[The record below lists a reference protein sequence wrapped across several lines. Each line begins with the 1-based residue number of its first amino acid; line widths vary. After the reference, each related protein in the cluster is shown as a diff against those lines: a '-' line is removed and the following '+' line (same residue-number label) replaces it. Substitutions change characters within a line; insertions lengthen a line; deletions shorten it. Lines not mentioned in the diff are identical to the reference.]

1 MTWLVLGIAL
11 IAAFSAFTQ
20 IITGFGFAL
29 VGLPLLALV
38 TDPVTAVVSMTV
50 LSTALTLGASIQ
62 QRRDIE
68 WRPAGSV
75 TATALLGMPVGLLA
89 LRLVD
94 ARWLSVLIGIVLL
107 AFTFALV
114 RGIRLQGRAVTPTAG
129 FVSGA
134 LLTSTGMNGPP
145 LVVAFQ
151 NKEMSPP
158 QFRATLQAVLTIQG
172 FFGLAGFAA
181 VGLFGPPVWSVVA
194 YGAPAMLLGW
204 WVGHLVSRRMDAA
217 LFRRLVLVTLAAS
230 AATSIATG
238 LLG

>member
-75 TATALLGMPVGLLA
+75 TATALLGMPCLLY
-89 LRLVD
+89 
-94 ARWLSVLIGIVLL
+94 
-107 AFTFALV
+107 
-114 RGIRLQGRAVTPTAG
+114 
-129 FVSGA
+129 
-134 LLTSTGMNGPP
+134 TSRC
-145 LVVAFQ
+145 V
-151 NKEMSPP
+151 
-158 QFRATLQAVLTIQG
+158 
-172 FFGLAGFAA
+172 
-181 VGLFGPPVWSVVA
+181 
-194 YGAPAMLLGW
+194 
-204 WVGHLVSRRMDAA
+204 
-217 LFRRLVLVTLAAS
+217 
-230 AATSIATG
+230 
-238 LLG
+238 

>member
-134 LLTSTGMNGPP
+134 LLMSTGMNGPP
-145 LVVAFQ
+145 LVVGFQ

-172 FFGLAGFAA
+172 FFGLVGFAA
-181 VGLFGPPVWSVVA
+181 VGLFSPPVWSVVA
-194 YGAPAMLLGW
+194 YGAPAMLVGW